1 MSTHDLSNRS
11 VVAQTEFEIRIG
23 SDGIARINID
33 GECCLRVRLGL
44 DCVFSVFDERKAKPV
59 GAWPR
64 PVPLQR

>member
-1 MSTHDLSNRS
+1 MSVRDLSNRS
-11 VVAQTEFEIRIG
+11 VAAQTEFEIRIG

-33 GECCLRVRLGL
+33 GECRFRLRLGP
-44 DCVFSVFDERKAKPV
+44 DCVVNMLDERKAKPV